1 MTLRARISELIAAE
15 KLAIERVRVLGA
27 TYYRPKQPK
36 KGSVTCERASTYAY
50 LA

>member
-27 TYYRPKQPK
+27 
-36 KGSVTCERASTYAY
+36 ATYAY